1 MKLRIEKNW
10 LLIAMITALPVLA
23 ADGLNVKT
31 GTWQT
36 TLVMKTSG
44 MAMPESAMANMNAQQ
59 RAQMEAMMKQMSNA
73 APKTIIEKSCITEK
87 DLKEG
92 AFRTQ
97 QMQKDSKCTYKP
109 GVSNRTHQEVV
120 FECPGERGISS
131 GRLVVDAVNSSNIK
145 GEMHVKAASA
155 TIDTTFTSKWLGPTC
170 AAEDKD

>member
-31 GTWQT
+31 GAWQT

-73 APKTIIEKSCITEK
+73 APKTITEKSCITEK

-92 AFRTQ
+92 AFRAQ
-97 QMQKDSKCTYKP
+97 QRQKDSKCTYKTLANT
-109 GVSNRTHQEVV
+109 SRHQEVV
-120 FECPGERGISS
+120 FECPGERGVS
-131 GRLVVDAVNSSNIK
+131 GGRMVVDAVDSSNIK
-145 GEMHVKAASA
+145 GDMHVKTA
-155 TIDTTFTSKWLGPTC
+155 TGTVDTTFTGKWVGPTC
-170 AAEDKD
+170 TAEDKD